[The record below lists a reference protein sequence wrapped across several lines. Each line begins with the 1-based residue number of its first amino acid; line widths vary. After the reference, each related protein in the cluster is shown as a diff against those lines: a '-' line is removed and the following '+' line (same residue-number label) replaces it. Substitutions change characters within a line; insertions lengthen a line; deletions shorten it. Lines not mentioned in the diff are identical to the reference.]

1 VISLDVAAGGVSD
14 RILPAT
20 LLVSLPGWQQLTQ
33 AVRAHLQAFHVAS
46 PLRRGMPKE
55 ELRTRLGLDGR
66 TFGRVAA
73 RLLAEE
79 AVREAGPL
87 LALPDHEVRLTPEM
101 QARIDRVFGEL
112 RAAGASP
119 PGRHE
124 LETRHGLSSDE
135 LAVMIERGQ
144 LVEIASDLIYP
155 RDTLDG
161 IIMSVVA
168 ALRESGTITVAGVRD
183 LTGTSR
189 KYSLALLAHL
199 DEKRITRRVGDDRVL
214 M

>member
-1 VISLDVAAGGVSD
+1 MGMAAG
-14 RILPAT
+14 RILPT
-20 LLVSLPGWQQLTQ
+20 MLLVSLDGWEKLS
-33 AVRAHLQAFHVAS
+33 AMARGHLQAFHTAS

-66 TFGRVAA
+66 TFGRVVA
-73 RLLAEE
+73 RLLAQEV
-79 AVREAGPL
+79 VREAGPL
-87 LALPDHEVRLTPEM
+87 LALPDHEVRLTPEI
-101 QARIDRVFGEL
+101 QARVDRVLGEL
-112 RAAGASP
+112 RAAGTSP

-124 LETRHGLSSDE
+124 LETRYGLGSDE
-135 LAVMIERGQ
+135 LAVLIERGE

-155 RDTLDG
+155 RDTLDQM
-161 IIMSVVA
+161 ISAVVA
-168 ALRESGTITVAGVRD
+168 SLRQSGTITVAGVRD